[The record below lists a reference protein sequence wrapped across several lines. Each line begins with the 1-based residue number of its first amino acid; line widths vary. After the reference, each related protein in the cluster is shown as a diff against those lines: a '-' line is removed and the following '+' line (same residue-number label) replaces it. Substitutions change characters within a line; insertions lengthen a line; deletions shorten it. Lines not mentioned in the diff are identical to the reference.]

1 MATENKSQKQHTQG
15 NTNFFVLC
23 HRCQSRTWQNYYSK
37 TSIAK
42 TLKKNINHQHVATK
56 NGPKPEPLFC
66 HCFSTLARKR
76 DRTRLKALILKGL
89 QPKCFTRWNSGVQKT
104 LSGRWMTQFLYGH
117 VVYLDPV
124 LTYFLGY
131 SLWLHSKGEVC
142 TFQTSEWWDRDK
154 CRLSPQKSTHS
165 KHSLIPMSN
174 YPSISWDRP
183 WKLQYCYINCK
194 LWVINQ
200 WPPGSHCR
208 RKV

>member
-1 MATENKSQKQHTQG
+1 M
-15 NTNFFVLC
+15 
-23 HRCQSRTWQNYYSK
+23 
-37 TSIAK
+37 
-42 TLKKNINHQHVATK
+42 ATK

-174 YPSISWDRP
+174 YPAISWDRP